1 MKAFTLPRWGACA
14 PHSLD
19 GSQGPP
25 LLSFRKSILR
35 GTQDMGMQ
43 WPREVDV
50 GLEPP
55 EKNAWPNSACATGA
69 HGHALA
75 QAVSIQRGN
84 PGARGV
90 TSGMSLPSLS
100 LSFPCCQR
108 GRWPPP
114 ASEPPPGIRRT
125 GGRYPHTSTEN
136 PSRAVLTQQCPTPDL
151 KVLRPFCGKSQNIQK
166 VPALRREAVG
176 PGSLL
181 VYPKA
186 AATTAAPAPGPSAC
200 LAPSQGW
207 GEGPGHCWKQTLC
220 LCGHGL
226 LFQGQGSEGSGE

>member
-1 MKAFTLPRWGACA
+1 
-14 PHSLD
+14 
-19 GSQGPP
+19 
-25 LLSFRKSILR
+25 
-35 GTQDMGMQ
+35 MQ

-75 QAVSIQRGN
+75 QAVSTQRGN
-84 PGARGV
+84 PGTRGV

-114 ASEPPPGIRRT
+114 ASEPPPRMRRA

-136 PSRAVLTQQCPTPDL
+136 PSRAVLTPSPDL
-151 KVLRPFCGKSQNIQK
+151 KGPHPRSQSSETILWKESKHPEGSRAQERSSGAWLLARLPQSSCHHGCTSARPICLPGTFPRLGGGAWALLETDPLPLRTWSI
-166 VPALRREAVG
+166 VP
-176 PGSLL
+176 
-181 VYPKA
+181 
-186 AATTAAPAPGPSAC
+186 
-200 LAPSQGW
+200 
-207 GEGPGHCWKQTLC
+207 
-220 LCGHGL
+220 
-226 LFQGQGSEGSGE
+226 GSGE